1 MLVDPF
7 TSRFAKRFFITVGSA
22 VGLFLIGAMI
32 NSEAI
37 AFSYLLALFGIPI
50 YFVIQDNK
58 GKNSCKEIVRNK
70 YNQTS
75 ILTLEVFHHSDFG
88 WGCLTLTKEAL
99 IFVPKKGDI
108 IYIPHSNYAE
118 YGYKGLGT
126 GDYITTSTK
135 IGNTNM
141 SINNTSEKK
150 APVFYLIGHDGTEVQ
165 LHTRKNKQMYN
176 AVKKALGRD
185 NSHLKSNY

>member
-1 MLVDPF
+1 MDPF
-7 TSRFAKRFFITVGSA
+7 TSRFAKRFFITVGAA

-50 YFVIQDNK
+50 YFVIQDKK
-58 GKNSCKEIVRNK
+58 GENSCKEIVRNK
-70 YNQTS
+70 YNQNS
-75 ILTLEVFHHSDFG
+75 ILTVEVYHHSDFG
-88 WGCLTLTKEAL
+88 WGFLTLTKEAL

-108 IYIPHSNYAE
+108 INIPHSNYSD

-126 GDYITTSTK
+126 GNYITTSSK

-150 APVFYLIGHDGTEVQ
+150 APVFYIAAQNVNETHF
-165 LHTRKNKQMYN
+165 HTRKNKQMFT
-176 AVKKALGRD
+176 AVRKVRGED
-185 NSHLKSNY
+185 NSNLKSNY

>member
-1 MLVDPF
+1 MDPF

-99 IFVPKKGDI
+99 IFVP
-108 IYIPHSNYAE
+108 
-118 YGYKGLGT
+118 
-126 GDYITTSTK
+126 
-135 IGNTNM
+135 
-141 SINNTSEKK
+141 
-150 APVFYLIGHDGTEVQ
+150 
-165 LHTRKNKQMYN
+165 RK
-176 AVKKALGRD
+176 VI
-185 NSHLKSNY
+185 

>member
-1 MLVDPF
+1 MDPF

-50 YFVIQDNK
+50 YFVIQDKK

-70 YNQTS
+70 YNQNS
-75 ILTLEVFHHSDFG
+75 ILTVEVFHHSDFG
-88 WGCLTLTKEAL
+88 WGFLSLSKEAL
-99 IFVPKKGDI
+99 VFVPKKGDI
-108 IYIPHSNYAE
+108 IYIPHSNYTD

-126 GDYITTSTK
+126 GDYITTSSR
-135 IGNTNM
+135 IANTNM
-141 SINNTSEKK
+141 SIHNTSEKK
-150 APVFYLIGHDGTEVQ
+150 APVFYVISKDGNEVQ
-165 LHTRKNKQMYN
+165 WHTRKNKQMYN
-176 AVKKALGRD
+176 ALRKVNGRD
-185 NSHLKSNY
+185 NSNLKSNY